1 MEQCKLSDSDMLKV
15 LKIFAAALALS
26 CTLTAQDS
34 ETIRVDFRVMPILS
48 GEWTGIFYQP
58 FVNGEMKELEF
69 QSLSRSF
76 ETYPYAGENPIIF
89 YRKDGVDEN
98 GKTIYTPVGRVLAKS
113 KELLLF
119 FMVNKAIG
127 RSDAIE
133 EFSLI
138 GLDDSPQALPMDYI
152 SFLNLT
158 GVELGCRFKNENI
171 LLRPGFNAPYSLR
184 DSLSKDLFVGMVVQH
199 ENSRRVVMKNNWRFE
214 SGNRH
219 IILLLP
225 PKKAGSF
232 RIRAYRITEYVGE
245 NSKFNSAWTLGEAKP

>member
-1 MEQCKLSDSDMLKV
+1 MLKV
-15 LKIFAAALALS
+15 LKIFAATLVLS
-26 CTLTAQDS
+26 YTLTAQES
-34 ETIRVDFRVMPILS
+34 ETIRVNFRVMPILS

-58 FVNGEMKELEF
+58 VVNGEMKELEF

-76 ETYPYAGENPIIF
+76 ETYPYTGENPIIF
-89 YRKDGVDEN
+89 YRKGGIDEN
-98 GKTIYTPVGRVLAKS
+98 GKTIYAPVGRVLAKS
-113 KELLLF
+113 KEQLLF
-119 FMVNKAIG
+119 FVTNKAIG
-127 RSDAIE
+127 RNDAIE

-138 GLDDSPQALPMDYI
+138 GLDDSPQGLPMDYI

-158 GVELGCRFKNENI
+158 GVELGCRFRNENI
-171 LLRPGFNAPYSLR
+171 LMRAGFNGPYSLR
-184 DSLSKDLFVGMVVQH
+184 DSLGKDLFVGMVVQH
-199 ENSRRVVMKNNWRFE
+199 ENSQRIVMKNNWHFE